1 MHAYRKFTIILPN
14 FNQLFLY
21 SGMDLPEL
29 TLHMLNFGGLYLLIG
44 LIFLS
49 AFILNFLYSISQIKS
64 ALYHLD
70 TSLFSRQKLLGFSII
85 KQQLLE
91 YLKIG
96 HCIAGKEINWR
107 NELTLLNDDQQ
118 KQLNLASDIGDFKD
132 ELLHQLHYYEKNI
145 QHGLHIKRQILS
157 IIGFIYVSVTI
168 GIYIIALYL
177 PLFSLAN
184 VL

>member
-1 MHAYRKFTIILPN
+1 MPN

-96 HCIAGKEINWR
+96 H
-107 NELTLLNDDQQ
+107 
-118 KQLNLASDIGDFKD
+118 
-132 ELLHQLHYYEKNI
+132 
-145 QHGLHIKRQILS
+145 
-157 IIGFIYVSVTI
+157 
-168 GIYIIALYL
+168 
-177 PLFSLAN
+177 
-184 VL
+184 